1 VSRSRKR
8 YALVAGAVALTWL
21 GLLWSRGA
29 IPRGA
34 LDPEPDVQARAP
46 RAPAAWV
53 EPPRD
58 RSEPP
63 QYAPLVNADG
73 SARLPELQ
81 LADLIHDV
89 ELEKEHAC
97 PGEDVLVRMHGKPE
111 NAAGALPIAE
121 LNFNVGGEFGE
132 AVTVSG
138 NAPGVRELTAVASNG
153 VDKIAYRP
161 FQLTVLEP
169 DAPECRDRPYA
180 TVEVALDRGDP
191 QAIEARVVATHGLQG
206 RLSYEWDFGD
216 GARAETQEPFAS
228 HSYAL
233 RDQTR
238 TLSTYLVTVR
248 AFDERGRMAQGRDSI
263 HLSNNHFRARAF
275 GDRLVP
281 VFYSPF
287 PQPAA
292 GGARFAVTFRS
303 IEDDA
308 IAFDKA
314 TLTERS
320 CLANREDRVRTIDP
334 AALGVPT
341 RLAAKERREASLLLR
356 DGLIGEDTCVVEL
369 ELTGDSTPPRTGRA
383 MPGSPIPYREVRTR
397 FTFELLA
404 APPADQ
410 GGASELASRPIT
422 DPVLLAKLLQASE
435 GAPGGR
441 LTPAMLEE
449 LEKAESA
456 H

>member
-1 VSRSRKR
+1 MSRSRKR
-8 YALVAGAVALTWL
+8 YALIASAIALIWL
-21 GLLWSRGA
+21 GLLWGG
-29 IPRGA
+29 GA
-34 LDPEPDVQARAP
+34 LQRAALDRDPDVQARAP
-46 RAPAAWV
+46 RATASRV

-63 QYAPLVNADG
+63 PFGSLVNADG

-89 ELEKEHAC
+89 ELEKGYAC
-97 PGEDVLVRMHGKPE
+97 PGEDVLVRMYGKPE
-111 NAAGALPIAE
+111 NAAGVLPTAE
-121 LNFNVGGEFGE
+121 LNFNVGGDFGE
-132 AVTVSG
+132 TVTVSG
-138 NAPGVRELTAVASNG
+138 KTPGVRELTAVASNG

-180 TVEVALDRGDP
+180 TLAVELHPGDP
-191 QAIEARVVATHGLQG
+191 HAIEARVVATHGVEG

-216 GARAETQEPFAS
+216 GARAETQERFAS

-248 AFDERGRMAQGRDSI
+248 AFDPRGRMAQGRGSI

-287 PQPAA
+287 PQPSAA
-292 GGARFAVTFRS
+292 GARFAVTFRS
-303 IEDDA
+303 LEDDP

-320 CLANREDRVRTIDP
+320 CLAGREDRVRTIDP
-334 AALGVPT
+334 AALGVP
-341 RLAAKERREASLLLR
+341 RRIAAKERREASLLLR
-356 DGLIGEDTCVVEL
+356 DGLIHEDTCVVEL
-369 ELTGDSTPPRTGRA
+369 ELTGDSTPPRIGRA
-383 MPGSPIPYREVRTR
+383 MPGSPIDYREVRTR
-397 FTFELLA
+397 FTFELFA

-410 GGASELASRPIT
+410 GGASELASLPIT
-422 DPVLLAKLLQASE
+422 DPVLLAKLLRASE
-435 GAPGGR
+435 EAPGGR
-441 LTPAMLEE
+441 VTRAMLEQ